1 VGFVQKLLE
10 ILLSMRGLLIHLFML
25 SNVLA
30 SFTLSSFSIF
40 FPDMIL
46 GVVLGLCMDGHR
58 LYTTNMEW
66 SGRLHVV
73 GWACHLQ
80 DLFCCLLLLVYLL
93 LCFL

>member
-46 GVVLGLCMDGHR
+46 GVVLGLCM
-58 LYTTNMEW
+58 W